1 MPSTVGYLLDTNV
14 LLALVRGKTLGE
26 AIDSRFGLRSAIN
39 RSMICVVTAGEML
52 SLAHQFAWGRT
63 KRDELQ
69 AILDEVVWI
78 DINHPDIIDAYAE
91 IDFASRSQGLK
102 MGKNDVWIA
111 ATAKVS
117 KTTLLTT
124 DQDFDHLQTTYLDRI
139 WIDPET
145 KQQPQ

>member
-1 MPSTVGYLLDTNV
+1 MPSNVGYLLDTNV
-14 LLALVRGKTLGE
+14 LVAIVRGKTLGE

-39 RSMICVVTAGEML
+39 RSMICIVTAGEVL
-52 SLAHQFAWGRT
+52 SLARQFAWGQS

-78 DINHPDIIDAYAE
+78 DINHLDIIDAYAE
-91 IDFASRSQGLK
+91 IDFASRSQGRK

-117 KTTLLTT
+117 KTILLTT
-124 DQDFDHLQTTYLDRI
+124 DQDFDHLQNTYIHRI

-145 KQQPQ
+145 KQPPP